1 MDKKDFYD
9 LLNNTEQDGD
19 EDEDENEICLITRE
33 KLENN
38 FIKLDCGH
46 SFNYLPLY
54 KELKEQKTK
63 KILDN
68 AKLKIN
74 EIKCPY
80 CRIKSQLI
88 LPSFNKYYET
98 KSVIGVNFPKKSC
111 YILNNCEHYN
121 KKTKTFCNDSA
132 CITNYGIFCNKH
144 VKCSYIEEEKLKNI
158 SIEKN
163 NEYKD
168 KKVKELREI
177 LKNNKCKISG
187 TKNELI
193 ERILLNIVCNE

>member
-1 MDKKDFYD
+1 MNKKEFYD
-9 LLNNTEQDGD
+9 LLNNID
-19 EDEDENEICLITRE
+19 ENENENINENENEICLITRE
-33 KLENN
+33 RLEKNY
-38 FIKLDCGH
+38 IKLDCNH
-46 SFNYLPLY
+46 CFNYLSLFN
-54 KELKEQKTK
+54 ELKQQKTK

-80 CRIKSQLI
+80 CRNKSQHI
-88 LPSFNKYYET
+88 LPPFNKYYET
-98 KSVIGVNFPKKSC
+98 KSIIGVNFPKKNC
-111 YILNNCEHYN
+111 YILNKCEHYN

-144 VKCSYIEEEKLKNI
+144 TKYSYFEEEKLKNI
-158 SIEKN
+158 NIEKR
-163 NEYKD
+163 NEYKN

-177 LKNNKCKISG
+177 LKNNKYKVSG

-193 ERILLNIVCNE
+193 ERILLNIDK